1 MSKFI
6 LFTDGILAARYD
18 SVINS
23 TIPDEAIEVDDAL
36 FFQTINETDGVWSL
50 VDGEVVKLPLPAPA
64 PAVVKEQ
71 QWEAIKAKREQIK
84 AGGVK
89 VGTKWFHSDIESR
102 VQHLGLKD
110 KARDLLAAGGTMA
123 DRLQVGGSDIQWK
136 TQNGTLIYI
145 TAQIAFDIVAA
156 VGVLDA
162 LAHQNAEVHKVA
174 MEASAE
180 PAAYDFSTGWPITYA
195 G

>member
-1 MSKFI
+1 MKYYKDENNAVYAFEADGSQDSFI
-6 LFTDGILAARYD
+6 GKNLIAIT
-18 SVINS
+18 
-23 TIPDEAIEVDDAL
+23 EAEADAL
-36 FFQTINETDGVWSL
+36 R
-50 VDGEVVKLPLPAPA
+50 AP
-64 PAVVKEQ
+64 PISQ
-71 QWEAIKAKREQIK
+71 QKATAWDAIKAKREQIK

-89 VGTKWFHSDIESR
+89 VGTKWLHSDIESR

-110 KARDLLAAGGTMA
+110 KARDLLAAGGALT
-123 DRLQVGGSDIQWK
+123 DRLQVAGSDIQWK

-145 TAQIAFDIVAA
+145 TAQMAFDIVAA

-180 PAAYDFSTGWPITYA
+180 PAAYDFSTGWPIVYA